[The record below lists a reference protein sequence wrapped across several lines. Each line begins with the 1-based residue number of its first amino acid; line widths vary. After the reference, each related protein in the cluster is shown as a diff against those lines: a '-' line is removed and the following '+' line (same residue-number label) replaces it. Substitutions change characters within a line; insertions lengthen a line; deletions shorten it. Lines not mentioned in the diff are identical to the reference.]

1 MNLTFI
7 KTLLLITALLS
18 FVSCSST
25 KIKLKDASLISSQ
38 SYSQVS
44 KNRDHLVYI
53 IRDGGFVGSGIDVS
67 VQVDKKDIA
76 ELSAGQMSKV
86 YLSRGMHSFFIT
98 TKKPFV
104 DSETIQK
111 DFIIKEKES
120 TVRIGFPGDNTV
132 KISHLKGN

>member
-1 MNLTFI
+1 MSITFI
-7 KTLLLITALLS
+7 KALLTIVILLS

-25 KIKLKDASLISSQ
+25 KMKLKDAHRIHSQ
-38 SYSQVS
+38 SYSQMS
-44 KNRDHLVYI
+44 KDRNHLVYI

-76 ELSAGQMSKV
+76 ELNAGQMSKV

-120 TVRIGFPGDNTV
+120 TIRIEFPGDSTV
-132 KISHLKGN
+132 KVSHLKDQ